1 MKVAGEG
8 HISKIGKAIYGTSQ
22 TQAYIWNR
30 ECSIKVLYNAMLTF
44 LTGPVTEG
52 IYLII
57 HSCGKYAPWCHF
69 NSLCINVLQMERTSK
84 PTDDQNMNLQNEQM
98 QRGSNISLNAVL
110 FQIKLVLILA
120 RELKSWFISW
130 QSSKYEKARN
140 SNNLKLCLLQCS
152 ISGSTKTKPMQKFYL
167 DVKHTGRS
175 IEWSLYLR

>member
-1 MKVAGEG
+1 
-8 HISKIGKAIYGTSQ
+8 
-22 TQAYIWNR
+22 
-30 ECSIKVLYNAMLTF
+30 MLTF

-57 HSCGKYAPWCHF
+57 HSCGKYAPRCHF

-120 RELKSWFISW
+120 RELKS
-130 QSSKYEKARN
+130 
-140 SNNLKLCLLQCS
+140 
-152 ISGSTKTKPMQKFYL
+152 
-167 DVKHTGRS
+167 
-175 IEWSLYLR
+175 